1 MFRVWRT
8 IGVGIVLSF
17 YFFLLGPVG
26 YACFAVWAAI
36 PTKHPR
42 RRARRIQNCMR
53 AAFASMH
60 WALRRLRILD
70 FNPKDV
76 EGKIPKE
83 PCILVA
89 NHPTLVDIS
98 SVMAIEPNLV
108 FPAKAS
114 LFRTFWAGPMLKA
127 AHQLHI
133 PERDT
138 FAVGPVVDAAGERL
152 AQGYRL
158 IIFPEGTR
166 SPADRLHPFG
176 RMAFEIAVR
185 ENVPIV
191 PLVITCEPRWLTR
204 DRSFFSSEVKR
215 VPKLRIR
222 VLDPVHPEEV
232 HALGAEAGQASS
244 SRTLRDTVSRL
255 IHQEL
260 ELPFLGPRVAF
271 SEQSHSIDP
280 STHSP
285 IQPNASPEKV

>member
-1 MFRVWRT
+1 MSGKGSSVFRVWRT
-8 IGVGIVLSF
+8 IGVGVVLSF
-17 YFFLLGPVG
+17 YFFLLAPIG
-26 YACFAVWAAI
+26 YASFAIWAAL
-36 PTKHPR
+36 PTSDPR

-60 WALRRLRILD
+60 WALRWLRILD

-76 EGKIPKE
+76 EGKIPEE
-83 PCILVA
+83 PCILVG

-98 SVMAIEPNLV
+98 SVMALEPNLI

-127 AHQLHI
+127 ADQLYI
-133 PERDT
+133 LERDT
-138 FAVGPVVDAAGERL
+138 FGVGQTVELAGERL

-191 PLVITCEPRWLTR
+191 PLVIECEPRWLTP
-204 DRSFFSSEVKR
+204 DRSFFSAEVKR
-215 VPKLRIR
+215 VPKLKIR
-222 VLDPVHPEEV
+222 VLDPIHPKDLGEV
-232 HALGAEAGQASS
+232 QAEDGRRAK
-244 SRTLRDTVSRL
+244 SRLLRDSVSER
-255 IHQEL
+255 IHKEL
-260 ELPFLGPRVAF
+260 GLTLPER
-271 SEQSHSIDP
+271 
-280 STHSP
+280 
-285 IQPNASPEKV
+285 